1 MTSAKC
7 SSEVINFNGDGR
19 WKPVK
24 VHIASGDLGQ
34 GPWYA
39 SRPVKFSLYNSSQT
53 VTVDLDNIRMTD
65 VVGTNLLANGDF
77 SKNFDHWF
85 FSVDNDLPWHI
96 WSFPIQ
102 ILFDQGWLGL
112 AAFGL
117 FVSFGLWRAGRQAWQ
132 GKAEAGVFMAS
143 GAGFVLIGALDSL
156 IDSPRLL
163 LLFLLVM
170 WLCWRSASLLKP
182 GGNLLLRKKDSKLGK
197 SVDGGRSGPDLG
209 FS

>member
-1 MTSAKC
+1 
-7 SSEVINFNGDGR
+7 
-19 WKPVK
+19 
-24 VHIASGDLGQ
+24 
-34 GPWYA
+34 
-39 SRPVKFSLYNSSQT
+39 
-53 VTVDLDNIRMTD
+53 
-65 VVGTNLLANGDF
+65 
-77 SKNFDHWF
+77 
-85 FSVDNDLPWHI
+85 
-96 WSFPIQ
+96 
-102 ILFDQGWLGL
+102 
-112 AAFGL
+112 
-117 FVSFGLWRAGRQAWQ
+117 
-132 GKAEAGVFMAS
+132 MAS